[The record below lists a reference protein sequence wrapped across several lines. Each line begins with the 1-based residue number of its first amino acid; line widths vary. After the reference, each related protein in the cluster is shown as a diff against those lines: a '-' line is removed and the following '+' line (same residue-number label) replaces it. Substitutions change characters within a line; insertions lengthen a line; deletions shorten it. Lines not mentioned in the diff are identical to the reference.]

1 MGIGTVVAPVVD
13 GGGATFHVP
22 DPDGELRGVRLWQ
35 DVGLPE
41 GETRFSRVPGGW
53 SLRVARPPVDRLE
66 YLFELRG
73 DDGTELV
80 LDPGNPRSVDGAFG
94 AHSVVEFPGYRA
106 PWWLDAAGV
115 ASRREDVDL
124 DAAGPD
130 DTVHGV
136 VWSPADATVGEPLPL
151 LVVHD
156 GPEYD
161 RLGGLTRYDAATIA
175 AGMLPRHRVAL
186 LAPGHRDDRY
196 SANPA
201 YADALCET
209 VLPAIAD
216 RHAVAGRPVGVGAS
230 LGALALL
237 HAQRRHPH
245 VFGGL
250 FLQSGSFFVPVH
262 DHMEAS
268 FPWFGRVTRWVAA
281 ARRATHIEPVPTV
294 LTCGTVEE
302 NLRNN
307 ELMHRLLADQGY
319 PVRLVTVRDA
329 HNYTGWRDCLDP
341 YLTSLLQRVWHAT

>member
-1 MGIGTVVAPVVD
+1 MGSTTATAPAVSGDEVAFRL
-13 GGGATFHVP
+13 A
-22 DPDGELRGVRLWQ
+22 DPGHELRGVRLWQ
-35 DVGLPE
+35 DVGLPG
-41 GETRFSRVPGGW
+41 GETWFARTPGGW
-53 SLRVARPPVDRLE
+53 SLRVPRPPVDRLE
-66 YLFELRG
+66 YLFELRRG
-73 DDGTELV
+73 DGTEMV

-106 PWWLDAAGV
+106 PSWLDAEGV
-115 ASRREDVDL
+115 ASRREAVDVGV
-124 DAAGPD
+124 AGLD
-130 DTVHGV
+130 DTVHAV
-136 VWSPADATVGEPLPL
+136 VWSPADAVAREPLPL

-161 RLGGLTRYDAATIA
+161 RLGGLTTYTGAAIA
-175 AGMLPRHRVAL
+175 SGALPRHRVAL
-186 LAPGHRDDRY
+186 LAPGHRDDWY

-201 YADALCET
+201 YADALCAT
-209 VLPAIAD
+209 VLPALAD
-216 RHAVAGRPVGVGAS
+216 RYAVTGPVVGVGAS

-250 FLQSGSFFVPVH
+250 FLQSGSYFVPVH

-268 FPWFGRVTRWVAA
+268 FPWFGRITRWVAA
-281 ARRATHIEPVPTV
+281 AGRARRVEPVPVV

-307 ELMHRLLADQGY
+307 ELMQRLLSRQHY
-319 PVRLVTVRDA
+319 PARLVTVRDA

-341 YLTSLLQRVWHAT
+341 HLTSLLRQVWHA

>member
-1 MGIGTVVAPVVD
+1 MGSTTATVPAVSGDEVV
-13 GGGATFHVP
+13 FRLP
-22 DPDGELRGVRLWQ
+22 DPAHELRGVRLWQ
-35 DVGLPE
+35 DVGLPG
-41 GETRFSRVPGGW
+41 GEIWFSRTPDGW
-53 SLRVARPPVDRLE
+53 SLRLPRPPVDRLE
-66 YLFELRG
+66 YLFELRRG
-73 DDGTELV
+73 DGTEMV

-115 ASRREDVDL
+115 ASRLEAVDVDVAGL
-124 DAAGPD
+124 DG
-130 DTVHGV
+130 TVHGV
-136 VWSPADATVGEPLPL
+136 VWSPADAGSGERLPL

-161 RLGGLTRYDAATIA
+161 RLGGLTRYSAAAIA
-175 AGMLPRHRVAL
+175 SGTLPRHRVAL
-186 LAPGHRDDRY
+186 LAPGHRDDWY

-209 VLPAIAD
+209 VLPALAD
-216 RHAVAGRPVGVGAS
+216 RYAVAGMPVGVGAS

-237 HAQRRHPH
+237 HAQRRHTH

-250 FLQSGSFFVPVH
+250 FLQSGSYFVPVH

-281 ARRATHIEPVPTV
+281 ARRASRVEPVPAV

-307 ELMHRLLADQGY
+307 ELMQRLLSRQGY
-319 PVRLVTVRDA
+319 PARLVTVRDA

-341 YLTSLLQRVWHAT
+341 HLTSLLRQVWHA